1 MERGDEALNNLEKAT
16 FGAGCFWCIEA
27 VFQQLKGVENVVSG
41 YTGGHIKNPT
51 YEEVCSGATGHA
63 EVAQITYNPKII
75 SFEDLLEVFFNTHDP
90 TTLNKQ
96 GGDVG
101 TQYRSAIFYHN
112 EAQKEL
118 AELYIKKIN
127 ESNTFKDPV
136 VTEVTPLKEFYI
148 AEENHQNFYNRNTS
162 QPYCSYV
169 VRPKVEKMKN
179 LYKDKLKT
187 TGNNE

>member
-75 SFEDLLEVFFNTHDP
+75 NFEDLLEVFFNTHDP